1 MNIQKIWENYF
12 LKKRYIFAYKDYAE
26 NSDRVTLLSMDNPDI
41 KHLISTSDLRF
52 SKYLSMRQ
60 GNPNWVLFYYK
71 ENDEIHGYGFLH
83 IPVKEEWNDCLPTVK
98 GQARVGSV
106 YVYPKHRG
114 KGIRGVIAKCQ
125 IQYSQ
130 EHNLKLWSVI
140 EASNKASIRAASKTG
155 FINRHNYLCKIIGVN
170 IVSIMTNPFKV
181 YLLLG
186 DKRARR

>member
-12 LKKRYIFAYKDYAE
+12 LKKRYIFVYKDYAE
-26 NSDRVTLLSMDNPDI
+26 NSDRVTLLSMNNPDI

-71 ENDEIHGYGFLH
+71 ENDEILGYSFLH
-83 IPVKEEWNDCLPTVK
+83 TPAKIEWNDALPTMPYS
-98 GQARVGSV
+98 ARVSSNF
-106 YVYPKHRG
+106 VYPKHRG
-114 KGIRGVIAKCQ
+114 KGIRSVIAKCQ
-125 IQYSQ
+125 MQYSQ

-140 EASNKASIRAASKTG
+140 EASNNASIRAASKTG

-170 IVSIMTNPFKV
+170 IFSIMTNPFKV